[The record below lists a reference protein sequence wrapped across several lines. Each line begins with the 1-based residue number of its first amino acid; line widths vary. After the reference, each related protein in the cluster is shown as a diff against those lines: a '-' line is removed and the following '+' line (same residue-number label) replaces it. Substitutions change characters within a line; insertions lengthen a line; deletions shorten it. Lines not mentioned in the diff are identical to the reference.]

1 MENLHLKNLDL
12 EKALKK
18 SKTQKLPEQ
27 IKVNIQT
34 PTVIDVDEEDTV
46 NNKNVLFESTVK
58 LLLIGW
64 VAVGLSFAF
73 THPYLMIDIGKALYN
88 FVEAIFNF

>member
-18 SKTQKLPEQ
+18 SKIEKLPEQ

-34 PTVIDVDEEDTV
+34 PTIIDIDKT
-46 NNKNVLFESTVK
+46 NNKKK
-58 LLLIGW
+58 LSDKIAVIGLIGCLIEFIYF
-64 VAVGLSFAF
+64 VSTQPESSVIIGRVLLGL
-73 THPYLMIDIGKALYN
+73 
-88 FVEAIFNF
+88 

>member
-1 MENLHLKNLDL
+1 MDKI
-12 EKALKK
+12 LKK
-18 SKTQKLPEQ
+18 SKTPKLTEQ

-46 NNKNVLFESTVK
+46 NNKNVLFESIVK

-64 VAVGLSFAF
+64 LAVGLFFVF
-73 THPYLMIDIGKALYN
+73 THPYL
-88 FVEAIFNF
+88 

>member
-1 MENLHLKNLDL
+1 MENLHLKNLDMD
-12 EKALKK
+12 KILKK
-18 SKTQKLPEQ
+18 SKTKNLSNQ

-64 VAVGLSFAF
+64 VAVGLFFAF
-73 THPYLMIDIGKALYN
+73 THSYLMIDIGKALYN
-88 FVEAIFNF
+88 FMEAIFSF

>member
-34 PTVIDVDEEDTV
+34 PTVIDVDEEDEDD
-46 NNKNVLFESTVK
+46 KNLLFESFVT
-58 LLLIGW
+58 LLMIVWL
-64 VAVGLSFAF
+64 AVGLIFAF
-73 THPYLMIDIGKALYN
+73 THPYFVIEICRSLYKIGEL
-88 FVEAIFNF
+88 IFGL

>member
-27 IKVNIQT
+27 TKVNIQT

-73 THPYLMIDIGKALYN
+73 THPYFVIEIGRSLYKIG
-88 FVEAIFNF
+88 ELIFGL

>member
-1 MENLHLKNLDL
+1 MENLHLKNLDMD
-12 EKALKK
+12 KILKK
-18 SKTQKLPEQ
+18 SKTKNLPNQ

-34 PTVIDVDEEDTV
+34 PTVIDVDEEDTED
-46 NNKNVLFESTVK
+46 NENVLFESTVN

-73 THPYLMIDIGKALYN
+73 THPYLMIDIGKVLYN

>member
-1 MENLHLKNLDL
+1 MDKI
-12 EKALKK
+12 LKK
-18 SKTQKLPEQ
+18 SKTKNLPNQ

-34 PTVIDVDEEDTV
+34 PTVIDVDEEDTED
-46 NNKNVLFESTVK
+46 NENVLFESIVN

-73 THPYLMIDIGKALYN
+73 THPYLMIDIGKVLYN

>member
-18 SKTQKLPEQ
+18 SKTKNLPNQ

-34 PTVIDVDEEDTV
+34 PTVIDIDEEDMDD
-46 NNKNVLFESTVK
+46 NKNVLFESMVK
-58 LLLIGW
+58 LLLICW
-64 VAVGLSFAF
+64 VVVGLFFAF

>member
-34 PTVIDVDEEDTV
+34 PTVIDVDEEDTED
-46 NNKNVLFESTVK
+46 NKNVILESMVK

-64 VAVGLSFAF
+64 VVVGLFFAF
-73 THPYLMIDIGKALYN
+73 THPYLMIDIGKVLYN
-88 FVEAIFNF
+88 FMEAIFSF

>member
-27 IKVNIQT
+27 IKVNIQI
-34 PTVIDVDEEDTV
+34 PTVIDVDEEDTED
-46 NNKNVLFESTVK
+46 NKNVLFESIVK
-58 LLLIGW
+58 LLLIGLL
-64 VAVGLSFAF
+64 AVGLSFAF